1 MRGASLAHALA
12 RDFRFAR
19 NLLLES
25 INVGVVH
32 IGLVPVALAR
42 HGLVR
47 FALLTPLEA
56 GGAALA

>member
-1 MRGASLAHALA
+1 MTNALA
-12 RDFRFAR
+12 CDFRFPR

-25 INVGVVH
+25 INVGLVH
-32 IGLVPVALAR
+32 IGLVTVALAR

-47 FALLTPLEA
+47 FALLTSWEA

>member
-12 RDFRFAR
+12 RDFRFTR

-25 INVGVVH
+25 IKVGLVH
-32 IGLVPVALAR
+32 IGLVTVALAR
-42 HGLVR
+42 HGLVQ
-47 FALLTPLEA
+47 FALLTAWEV